1 MGEIVEPI
9 SPELVLVDSEL
20 AAAIRLRSPS
30 TPFRVVFVCTGN
42 RFRSALAAAAFR
54 FAAAQLPVEV
64 DSYGTLDIALAQPLP
79 EALVIAA
86 AYGLD
91 LSGHLS
97 KSLDTTDLS
106 QASLVVGFEPQ
117 HTRAAVEIAG
127 ARPECSFLLREL
139 NDLLEHVD
147 IPSNPDPI
155 ERAIQALDGANH
167 YRRRE
172 PRRWIGREIGD
183 PMGLEQ
189 PEQHAIGQAVCG
201 GAIMA
206 ARKLFGNIR

>member
-1 MGEIVEPI
+1 MGEIAEPI

-64 DSYGTLDIALAQPLP
+64 DSYGTLDISLAQPLP

-139 NDLLEHVD
+139 NDLLEADFRPTFGPPRAGDVD
-147 IPSNPDPI
+147 HSLASID
-155 ERAIQALDGANH
+155 RAKRLIGYAPWMSV
-167 YRRRE
+167 RE
-172 PRRWIGREIGD
+172 
-183 PMGLEQ
+183 GLAATV
-189 PEQHAIGQAVCG
+189 PWY
-201 GAIMA
+201 A
-206 ARKLFGNIR
+206 ARPPTVGVGAGARGGVVE